1 MPVVQHIAT
10 AAGEK
15 REGPTS
21 GGLLNATG
29 IGMSRP
35 TKTRANPSFLTSLPI
50 VLLHRAGGHIESN
63 RTCAD
68 EFNETGR
75 GSAFDTGVDR
85 GPHLW

>member
-1 MPVVQHIAT
+1 MLVAQHIA
-10 AAGEK
+10 AAVGEK

-21 GGLLNATG
+21 GGLLNAPG

-35 TKTRANPSFLTSLPI
+35 TKIQADLSFLTNLSI

-75 GSAFDTGVDR
+75 RSAFDTGVDQ

>member
-1 MPVVQHIAT
+1 MLVAQHIA
-10 AAGEK
+10 AAVGEK

-21 GGLLNATG
+21 GGLLNAPG
-29 IGMSRP
+29 
-35 TKTRANPSFLTSLPI
+35 I

-75 GSAFDTGVDR
+75 RSAFDTGVDQ